1 VAEQA
6 AVESSARVD
15 GSPVEILGV
24 PVSTLSL
31 ADTVRRVVAWALSPE
46 ADRARVVC
54 ATTVHGL
61 MEGWRDP
68 GFRRIL
74 AEAAIVAADGMPLVW
89 FGSLQGHVGMERVCG
104 PTLMLRVCE
113 ASAALPI
120 RHFFYGGVPG
130 VGERLAATLGER
142 FAGLQVAGCYC
153 PPFRSLTE
161 GEKQDV
167 AARIDS
173 AGTDI
178 VWVGLGTPKQERWA
192 AEMRSR
198 LAAKVI
204 ITVGAAFDFHT
215 GRVKRAPLFLQSAGL
230 EWAFRLWQEPRRLWR
245 RYVYNNPVF
254 LWLALLQL
262 AGLKTFTNADRAGR
276 EDAP

>member
-1 VAEQA
+1 
-6 AVESSARVD
+6 
-15 GSPVEILGV
+15 
-24 PVSTLSL
+24 
-31 ADTVRRVVAWALSPE
+31 
-46 ADRARVVC
+46 
-54 ATTVHGL
+54 

-68 GFRRIL
+68 GFRGIL
-74 AEAAIVAADGMPLVW
+74 ADASIVTADGMPLVW
-89 FGSLQGHVGMERVCG
+89 LGNLLGHGGMERVCG
-104 PTLMLRVCE
+104 ATLMLRVCE
-113 ASAALPI
+113 VSAVLPI

-142 FAGLQVAGCYC
+142 FAGLQVAGSYC

-161 GEKQDV
+161 AEKQGV
-167 AARIDS
+167 SARINS

-178 VWVGLGTPKQERWA
+178 LWVGLGTPKQERWA

-215 GRVKRAPLFLQSAGL
+215 GRVRRAPLFLQSVGL
-230 EWAFRLWQEPRRLWR
+230 EWAFRVWQEPRRLWR

-254 LWLALLQL
+254 LWLAVLQL
-262 AGLKTFTNADRAGR
+262 AGLKKVANGDRAGR
-276 EDAP
+276 KDAG

>member
-1 VAEQA
+1 MAEQA
-6 AVESSARVD
+6 TVEATARVD
-15 GSPVEILGV
+15 GLPVEILGV

-31 ADTVRRVVAWALSPE
+31 ADTVRRVVDWALSPE
-46 ADRARVVC
+46 ADRARVIC

-68 GFRRIL
+68 GFRGIL
-74 AEAAIVAADGMPLVW
+74 AEAAIVTADGMPLVW
-89 FGSLQGHVGMERVCG
+89 LGSLQGHVGMERVCG

-120 RHFFYGGVPG
+120 RHFFYGGGSG
-130 VGERLAATLGER
+130 VGERLSATLGER
-142 FAGLQVAGCYC
+142 FAGLQVAGWYC

-161 GEKQDV
+161 GETQGV
-167 AARIDS
+167 AGRIDS

-245 RYVYNNPVF
+245 RYAYNNPVF
-254 LWLALLQL
+254 LWLAVLQL
-262 AGLKTFTNADRAGR
+262 AGLKKVANGDRAGR
-276 EDAP
+276 KDAG

>member
-1 VAEQA
+1 MAGA
-6 AVESSARVD
+6 AVAQARTRVD
-15 GSPVEILGV
+15 SLPVEILGV
-24 PVSTLSL
+24 PVSTLPL
-31 ADTVRRVVAWALSPE
+31 AETVRRVVDWALAPE

-68 GFRRIL
+68 GFRTIL
-74 AEAAIVAADGMPLVW
+74 AEAAMVTADGMPLVW
-89 FGSLQGHVGMERVCG
+89 LGSLQGHAGMERVCG
-104 PTLMLRVCE
+104 PSLMLRVCE
-113 ASAALPI
+113 ASAGLPI

-130 VGERLAATLGER
+130 VGERLAATLGDR
-142 FAGLQVAGCYC
+142 FAGLQVAGWYC
-153 PPFRSLTE
+153 PPFRSLTA

-167 AARIDS
+167 AAKIDG

-198 LAAKVI
+198 LATKVI

-215 GRVKRAPLFLQSAGL
+215 GRVKRAPLFVQSAGL

-245 RYVYNNPVF
+245 RYVYNNPAF

-262 AGLKTFTNADRAGR
+262 AGFKRFTQPSKAERADA
-276 EDAP
+276 A